1 MCCLLWVADGT
12 SPISTPQTGPSACKL
27 RGKLSTLWSRV
38 GRLIALF
45 VYAFLSFSLYFTS
58 LKSAFKLLL
67 WPGGFAS
74 CLLCMCFY
82 LYVQVLLRISVRWPW
97 SESLTWSPPPAHCLP
112 GTTSKHGTAHQ
123 RCTDYQSLLSS
134 LTRQNTQMRVDSPY
148 RTSF

>member
-12 SPISTPQTGPSACKL
+12 SPISTPQTGASACKL

-38 GRLIALF
+38 GRLIALL

-58 LKSAFKLLL
+58 VMKAFKLLF
-67 WPGGFAS
+67 WPAGFAS
-74 CLLCMCFY
+74 YLLCMCFS
-82 LYVQVLLRISVRWPW
+82 LYVQVLLLISVRWPW
-97 SESLTWSPPPAHCLP
+97 SESLTWSPPPARCLP

-123 RCTDYQSLLSS
+123 RCTDYQKHLSPS
-134 LTRQNTQMRVDSPY
+134 TRQNTQMCVGSPY